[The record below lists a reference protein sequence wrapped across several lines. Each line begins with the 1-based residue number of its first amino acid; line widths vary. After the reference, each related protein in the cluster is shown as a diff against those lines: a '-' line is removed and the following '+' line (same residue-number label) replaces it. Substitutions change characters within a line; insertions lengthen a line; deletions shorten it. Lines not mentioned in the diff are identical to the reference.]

1 MTATAINKVKQTEFT
16 LDELSKRADPDWTR
30 DRNYQPAYQFSNGR
44 TFIDHR
50 DNVYEASE

>member
-16 LDELSKRADPDWTR
+16 LDEMSKRADPDWTR